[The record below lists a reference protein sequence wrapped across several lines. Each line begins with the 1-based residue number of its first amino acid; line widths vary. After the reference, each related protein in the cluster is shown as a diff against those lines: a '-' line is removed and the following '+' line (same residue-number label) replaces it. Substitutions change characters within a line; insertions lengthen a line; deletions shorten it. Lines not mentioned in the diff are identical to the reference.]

1 MVLSLA
7 LVTWPSGHR
16 KLRIS
21 IERNSNLGTQMN
33 SVLKRAARVFL
44 LPGFWWLGAGT
55 LLLVCSTGG
64 SFCVADEL
72 VLRAEGI
79 GSPKILTG
87 TILVEAQDKSLLFQ
101 ADDGR
106 LWILKAEQVDSSSRS
121 DEPVKPLSQREQQE
135 RLEKE
140 LPGFRFHQTDHFL
153 IAYNTERSYAI
164 WIGGLYEQLYK
175 GFTGYWERK
184 RKFKLDDPVFPLVIV
199 VFSSFDEYKVH
210 VKRELGQ
217 DPGSMVAYYN
227 LMTNRVTLYDLT
239 TGFQGAGSKPDN
251 DRRISEIL
259 ANPNALPMVATV
271 VHEGTHQLMFNM
283 GMQTRLADTPL
294 WVNEG
299 LAMFFETPDLNNPKG
314 WRTIGQ
320 INPLRLL
327 NFREALPQRATG
339 GESLKRLLTSDLDF
353 RDPNTGLSRYAE
365 AWALNYFL
373 LNKYGKEY
381 VAYLER
387 LRTKQPLVA
396 DTAETKL
403 ADFQAVFKVDWEEF
417 DREFLE
423 YISKLRD

>member
-1 MVLSLA
+1 
-7 LVTWPSGHR
+7 
-16 KLRIS
+16 
-21 IERNSNLGTQMN
+21 MN
-33 SVLKRAARVFL
+33 SPPLGALRVFL
-44 LPGFWWLGAGT
+44 AKNSFWFAHIVFALWLCLSGT
-55 LLLVCSTGG
+55 ASE
-64 SFCVADEL
+64 ADEI
-72 VLRAEGI
+72 VLRAEKDGA
-79 GSPKILTG
+79 SKTLLG
-87 TILVEAQDKSLLFQ
+87 TILVEAQDKSILFQ

-106 LWILKAEQVDSSSRS
+106 LWILKAEQITSQTRS
-121 DEPVKPLSQREQQE
+121 DEPVKPITQREQQE

-140 LPGFRFHQTDHFL
+140 FPDFRFHQTDHFL
-153 IAYNTERSYAI
+153 IAYNTERSYAT
-164 WIGGLYEQLYK
+164 WLGGLYEQLYK

-199 VFSSFDEYKVH
+199 VFSSFEEYKAH

-217 DPGSMVAYYN
+217 DPGAMVAYYN

-239 TGFQGAGSKPDN
+239 TGFQAAGSKPDN

-320 INPLRLL
+320 INPLRLA
-327 NFREALPQRATG
+327 NFREALPQRASG
-339 GESLKRLLTSDLDF
+339 GESLKRLMTSDLDF
-353 RDPNTGLSRYAE
+353 RDPNTGLARYAE

-387 LRTKQPLVA
+387 LRTKQPLIT
-396 DTAETKL
+396 DSAEDKL
-403 ADFQAVFKVDWEEF
+403 ADFQEVFKVDWEEF

-423 YISKLRD
+423 YIAKLRD

>member
-1 MVLSLA
+1 
-7 LVTWPSGHR
+7 
-16 KLRIS
+16 
-21 IERNSNLGTQMN
+21 MN
-33 SVLKRAARVFL
+33 SLLIRDARVLFASNAFCFGALVFL
-44 LPGFWWLGAGT
+44 L
-55 LLLVCSTGG
+55 LLFLNWNS
-64 SFCVADEL
+64 CVADEL
-72 VLRAEGI
+72 VLRAEANGA
-79 GSPKILTG
+79 PKTLLG

-106 LWILKAEQVDSSSRS
+106 LWILKAEQIVSQSQS
-121 DEPVKPLSQREQQE
+121 DEPVKPITQRQQQE

-140 LPGFRFHQTDHFL
+140 FPDFRFHQTDHFL
-153 IAYNTERSYAI
+153 IAYNTERSYAT
-164 WIGGLYEQLYK
+164 WLGGLYEQLYK

-199 VFSSFDEYKVH
+199 VFSSFEEYKAH

-239 TGFQGAGSKPDN
+239 TGFQGAGNKPDN

-320 INPLRLL
+320 INPLRLA
-327 NFREALPQRATG
+327 NFREALPQRAVG
-339 GESLKRLLTSDLDF
+339 GESLKRLMTSDLDF

-387 LRTKQPLVA
+387 LRTKKPLIT
-396 DTAETKL
+396 DTAENKL
-403 ADFQAVFKVDWEEF
+403 ADFQEVFKVDWEEF

-423 YISKLRD
+423 YIAKLRD